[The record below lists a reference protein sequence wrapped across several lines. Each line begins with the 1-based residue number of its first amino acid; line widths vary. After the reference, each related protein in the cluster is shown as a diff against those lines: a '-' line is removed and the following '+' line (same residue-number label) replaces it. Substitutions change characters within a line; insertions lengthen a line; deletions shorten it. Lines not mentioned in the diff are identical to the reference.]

1 MKIGSKYLGENNI
14 DSFLIFLK
22 EHYGSHLKACDANDM
37 MQIIKIAGGRKLPEA
52 YLNFMELAGRGYI
65 MFKGSDY
72 TIQDVEIYKAL
83 KEGAI
88 EVLEECNFKNRIGDD
103 QFVFMGHQGYMYW
116 FFDLNEGSNPPVY
129 FFEESYDESVTQGEF
144 IKLSDSFSEF
154 LIEKYNGELQHY

>member
-1 MKIGSKYLGENNI
+1 MNNGNKYLGGNNI
-14 DSFLIFLK
+14 DSFLMFLK
-22 EHYGSHLKACDANDM
+22 ENYSSNLKACDANDM
-37 MQIIKIAGGRKLPEA
+37 MQIKQIAEGRKLPEA
-52 YLNFMELAGRGYI
+52 YLKFMECAGRGYI

-72 TIQDVEIYKAL
+72 TIKDIEIYIEL
-83 KEGAI
+83 KEGAV

-116 FFDLNEGSNPPVY
+116 FFDLNDGSNPPVY

-154 LIEKYNGELQHY
+154 LIKKYNGELQRY